1 MMMMMYIGIS
11 AFMVYSR
18 SRIVIDDNDDEND
31 DYDDDDVPLSL
42 LIFLYMSSIFFCVAF
57 MLKPN

>member
-1 MMMMMYIGIS
+1 
-11 AFMVYSR
+11 MVYSR
-18 SRIVIDDNDDEND
+18 SRIVIDDTNNNDDEND